1 MLRNGKAFH
10 RCFGRDKFD
19 HFSIAKL
26 ILFRFC
32 VFCSLFRLTLC
43 DCSVSLPRRLSDHS
57 AIPTGDVDSL
67 QIVWQNGDSI
77 WSQKIDRKFCKATG
91 ESLLVNRSQS
101 LAFPGNGLAA
111 AVATKAG
118 LAVAWKD
125 TGGLFS
131 TLGEGPVRL
140 DGGSTESISS
150 TSSSSTSSTLVLV
163 ETDQGVGVAWST
175 WQEGWVTHLRRCRAA
190 PLDCGPTFDLR
201 RPNISMPADWLPRML
216 SCNHGLWA
224 LFVDGPY
231 LNFLGYDSWSS
242 GPVVDYRD
250 EVISAAL
257 DCVGEEVVSLWIE
270 KNGTVQ
276 WRSTSNPPSPPI
288 PPPVPRDNS
297 LNVLN
302 TMRAL
307 RTESKGLNAF
317 VSQAQRL
324 FGAFGGPVLAE
335 LTQSVSTSTWSTSS
349 KNQKDIGPGE
359 ISVLAVNGYMLV
371 VNTWPKLQV
380 QLFNY
385 LHPAR
390 YPIHA
395 LAPGGQNVEVL
406 MDCAGGECRGTFICW
421 SSGGVFREDA
431 SFQCTYRS
439 LMGLMNVDGLGA
451 AGQMVLV
458 VMFSL
463 LFLLCLLKQCSGG
476 GLRRRFFARTEEPA
490 QRREARERVSEL
502 RNQLAQIPLVPV
514 QGCEAPSTSPCPI
527 CQNEVQIRVAL
538 QRCGH
543 TACRDCT
550 TRLVDMAQPCHICRA
565 PIEGLQIVYI

>member
-1 MLRNGKAFH
+1 MARLFTAALGVILTE
-10 RCFGRDKFD
+10 
-19 HFSIAKL
+19 SSVAKL
-26 ILFRFC
+26 IRFC
-32 VFCSLFRLTLC
+32 CFCSLFRLTTAVG
-43 DCSVSLPRRLSDHS
+43 DCSVSLPRQLADHS

-77 WSQKIDRKFCKATG
+77 WSQKIDRTCKATG

-125 TGGLFS
+125 TGGLFLK
-131 TLGEGPVRL
+131 LGEGPVRL
-140 DGGSTESISS
+140 DGGSTESVSS

-175 WQEGWVTHLRRCRAA
+175 WQEGWVTHLRRCRAT

-201 RPNISMPADWLPRML
+201 RPNISMPTDWLPRML

-242 GPVVDYRD
+242 GPAVDYRD

-270 KNGTVQ
+270 KNGTVK
-276 WRSTSNPPSPPI
+276 WRPTSNPPRPPI
-288 PPPVPRDNS
+288 PPPVPPESRDMHM
-297 LNVLN
+297 LHP
-302 TMRAL
+302 
-307 RTESKGLNAF
+307 ESKGLNAF
-317 VSQAQRL
+317 VPQARHL
-324 FGAFGGPVLAE
+324 FGAFGGPVPTA
-335 LTQSVSTSTWSTSS
+335 LTPSVSTSTWSTAPRD
-349 KNQKDIGPGE
+349 QKDIGPGE
-359 ISVLAVNGYMLV
+359 IAVFAVNGYMLV
-371 VNTWPKLQV
+371 VNNWPKLQV

-390 YPIHA
+390 YPIHV

-421 SSGGVFREDA
+421 SSGGVFGEDA